1 MPRRTALK
9 WTVALGASLFVPAVL
24 AEKVYTV
31 RKDDTLSSIAEDHGV
46 TVKRLATYNKIEK
59 PDSIR
64 IGQRIKIPS
73 GQEAPDLPSEVQSS
87 MDKAR
92 VRSGRWKYI
101 VIHHSATDMGTA
113 KGMDA
118 FHRNERHME
127 NGLAY
132 HFVIGNGHGMNDGEV
147 AIGRRWNEQ
156 LDGGHLHSEFLN
168 SKSLGICLVGN
179 FDESKPSEKQIDSLH
194 ALVASLLKRCKL
206 PVSAVKTHQ
215 QIHKLNHDRFTLCP
229 GKHFPI
235 DDLLKRLKE

>member
-1 MPRRTALK
+1 MPRRTAFK
-9 WTVALGASLFVPAVL
+9 WTVALGASLLVPAAL
-24 AEKVYTV
+24 ADKVYTV
-31 RKDDTLSSIAEDHGV
+31 KKDDTLSSIAEEHGV

-59 PDSIR
+59 PDAIR

-73 GQEAPDLPSEVQSS
+73 GKEAPELPSEIQEAI
-87 MDKAR
+87 DKAR

-101 VIHHSATDMGTA
+101 VLHHTATTQGTM

-118 FHRNERHME
+118 EHRKRGME

-132 HFVIGNGHGMNDGEV
+132 HFVIGSGHGMGDGE
-147 AIGRRWNEQ
+147 IGVSRRWTEQ
-156 LDGGHLHSEFLN
+156 LDGGHLHSEYMN

-179 FDESKPSEKQIDSLH
+179 FEESKASEKQIASLH
-194 ALVASLLKRCKL
+194 ALASGLLKRCKL

-215 QIHKLNHDRFTLCP
+215 QIHKLNHDPFTLCP

-235 DDLLKRLKE
+235 DDLLKRLKG